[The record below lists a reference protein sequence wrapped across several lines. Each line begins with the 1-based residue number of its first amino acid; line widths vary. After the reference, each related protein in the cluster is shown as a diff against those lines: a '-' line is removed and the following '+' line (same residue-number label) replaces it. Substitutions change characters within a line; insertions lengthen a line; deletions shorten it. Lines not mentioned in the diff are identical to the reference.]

1 MVAYDDPA
9 AIRDASANA
18 RTTPSGQLGPLSWS
32 QNAAP
37 APMDLRHG
45 LPADVIESPTTL
57 EEARLGSLKAM
68 LARYVGSYIV
78 ATFLVGTQNMV
89 SWEGILYDV
98 GNDYLTI
105 YQENRDRYV
114 VSDYYSL
121 KFIEFYDTRRRTF
134 CNAVMESQNG
144 MSGT

>member
-1 MVAYDDPA
+1 
-9 AIRDASANA
+9 
-18 RTTPSGQLGPLSWS
+18 
-32 QNAAP
+32 
-37 APMDLRHG
+37 MDLRNH
-45 LPADVIESPTTL
+45 LPIEVIDSPVSL

-68 LARYVGSYIV
+68 LAKYIGSYIV
-78 ATFLVGTQNMV
+78 ASFLVGTQNMV

-121 KFIEFYDTRRRTF
+121 KFIEFYDTQRQKICDTIMRE
-134 CNAVMESQNG
+134 NNWMEPE
-144 MSGT
+144 M

>member
-1 MVAYDDPA
+1 
-9 AIRDASANA
+9 
-18 RTTPSGQLGPLSWS
+18 
-32 QNAAP
+32 
-37 APMDLRHG
+37 MDLRHG

-68 LARYVGSYIV
+68 LAGMWAVTSLRRSWWERRIW
-78 ATFLVGTQNMV
+78 F

-121 KFIEFYDTRRRTF
+121 KFIEF
-134 CNAVMESQNG
+134 
-144 MSGT
+144 